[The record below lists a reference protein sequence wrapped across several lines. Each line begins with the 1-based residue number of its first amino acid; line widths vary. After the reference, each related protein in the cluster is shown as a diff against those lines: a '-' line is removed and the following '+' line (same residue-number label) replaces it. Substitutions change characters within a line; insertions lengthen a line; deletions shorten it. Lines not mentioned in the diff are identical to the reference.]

1 MLHIKVSTI
10 DSIEGEEFYINNVT
24 PYITFIR
31 NDIIFLNRELIR
43 ERFFPEYRLNDL
55 IMSFEEN
62 DYYGT

>member
-10 DSIEGEEFYINNVT
+10 YSLEGEEFFINNVT
-24 PYITFIR
+24 PFITFIR

-43 ERFFPEYRLNDL
+43 EKFFPEYRLNDL

>member
-10 DSIEGEEFYINNVT
+10 DSLEGEEFYINNVT
-24 PYITFIR
+24 PFITFIR

-43 ERFFPEYRLNDL
+43 ERYFPEYRLNDL
-55 IMSFEEN
+55 FMSFEEN

>member
-1 MLHIKVSTI
+1 MLCIKVSTI
-10 DSIEGEEFYINNVT
+10 DSIEGEEFYINNVA
-24 PYITFIR
+24 PFITFIR

-55 IMSFEEN
+55 IMSFEES